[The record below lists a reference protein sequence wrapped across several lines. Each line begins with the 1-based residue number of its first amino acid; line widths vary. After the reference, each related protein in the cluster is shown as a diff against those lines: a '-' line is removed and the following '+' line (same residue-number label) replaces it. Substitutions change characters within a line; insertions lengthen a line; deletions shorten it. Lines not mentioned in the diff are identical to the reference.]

1 MPTETFR
8 GQETTL
14 TLEDS
19 SATEIPVGILDEAEV
34 TVDHEVSE
42 LRGAGSTKWQ
52 DLQKTA
58 SSVSA
63 SGTLMSFAMD
73 AWDKLVDYDTDGLDA
88 SAEVVTFNV
97 IMTFLTSN
105 GEEKTITA
113 EEVYFGSVPFGGS
126 RDEWIGLNLDGTG
139 RDVTI
144 TNPAE

>member
-1 MPTETFR
+1 MPEETFR

-14 TLEDS
+14 TLEDDG
-19 SATEIPVGILDEAEV
+19 TEIPVGILDEAEV
-34 TVDHEVSE
+34 TVEHEVSE

-58 SSVSA
+58 TNVSV
-63 SGTLMSFAMD
+63 SGTLMSFAID
-73 AWDKLVDYDTDGLDA
+73 AWDKLVDYDTDGLDE
-88 SAEVVTFNV
+88 SAEVVTFTV
-97 IMTFLTSN
+97 IMTFSTSA

-126 RDEWIGLNLDGTG
+126 RDEWIGLDLDGTG
-139 RDVTI
+139 RDITI